1 VSQTEI
7 KKIKFLWHNFPDS
20 KKCQYCDGENTADR
34 ISFEVTYKE
43 GSKEIVCPV
52 CLYEYSLERAKLID
66 VIKNKGE
73 W

>member
-1 VSQTEI
+1 MSQTKI
-7 KKIKFLWHNFPDS
+7 KKIKFSWHNYPDS

-34 ISFEVTYKE
+34 VSFEVKYKE

-52 CLYEYSLERAKLID
+52 CLYEYALERAKLID